1 MTKVSLRK
9 AKALQNSL
17 QEAITENGY
26 AINTA
31 IEISEFE
38 DHLQK
43 EATLKSKFNAA
54 MSRRGSLL
62 DAVYEI
68 RAMVGAANSSTT
80 IDEML
85 GELAKLEKDITLY
98 QVLSTTTPKLDSD
111 VVKGMLNKIR
121 NREEGSSH
129 HRYSDVVQTSI
140 FGAGEITKI
149 KWRLAKLKKLKQDV
163 QDNLLELNVRTEIT
177 LSSST
182 SETLKAESIL

>member
-38 DHLQK
+38 DHLKK
-43 EATLKSKFNAA
+43 EASLKVEFSAA

-68 RAMVGAANSSTT
+68 RAMVGAANSASR
-80 IDEML
+80 IDGL
-85 GELAKLEKDITLY
+85 LCALAKLEKDITLF
-98 QVLSTTTPKLDSD
+98 QVLAKTQPKLENN
-111 VVKGMLNKIR
+111 VIAGMLMKIR
-121 NREEGSSH
+121 NREESSSH
-129 HRYSDVVQTSI
+129 YRQSDFVSTTI
-140 FGAGEITKI
+140 FDPAEIEKI
-149 KWRLAKLKKLKQDV
+149 KWRLAEMKKLKQDV
-163 QDNLLELNVRTEIT
+163 QDQLLELNVQTEIT

-182 SETLKAESIL
+182 TETLKAESIL

>member
-38 DHLQK
+38 DHLEK
-43 EATLKSKFNAA
+43 EASLKAKFNAA
-54 MSRRGSLL
+54 MNKRSSLL
-62 DAVYEI
+62 EAIYEI
-68 RAMVGAANSSTT
+68 RQMVGEANSSTT
-80 IDEML
+80 INKL
-85 GELAKLEKDITLY
+85 LCELAKLEKDITLY
-98 QVLSTTTPKLDSD
+98 QVLANTTPKLDSD
-111 VVKGMLNKIR
+111 VVKGKLNKIR
-121 NREEGSSH
+121 NREEGLSH
-129 HRYSDVVQTSI
+129 HMYSDTVETSL
-140 FGAGEITKI
+140 FGVGEITKI

-182 SETLKAESIL
+182 TETLKAESIL